1 MDVASLVGRILE
13 ESHELANTRYIFR
26 LAAVEEQFYLL
37 HPWDNFGT
45 CWQYVD
51 RLVREYPGVFSA
63 GDAEEALEGLEL
75 ARDADGDF
83 VIPDIEN
90 QQARMKIRRCLESLA
105 GRMRFDG
112 NRHVVPQP

>member
-1 MDVASLVGRILE
+1 MDAASLVERIRVE
-13 ESHELANTRYIFR
+13 PHELANAKYIFR
-26 LAAVEEQFYLL
+26 LAAVEEQFYLM
-37 HPWDNFGT
+37 HPRDNFGA

-51 RLVREYPGVFSA
+51 RRVREYPGVFAA

-83 VIPDIEN
+83 PLPEIQDA
-90 QQARMKIRRCLESLA
+90 QARMKIRRCLESLA

-112 NRHVVPQP
+112 NQHVVQEP